1 VERISEGKP
10 VSVKLA
16 RIIIDIVTH
25 MAPERQ
31 WLGTATTK
39 DPTKQTEDF
48 HHGSSSKQ
56 PNNPLKNG
64 LLQVY
69 FPKLVLCAARACLSS
84 QLHGDLSVA
93 YFYCHLSGK
102 ESSRKLVRIS
112 SSGANTMRMLTFLI
126 CSLSFSIS
134 FAQNMWTVSST
145 IDEMTEVK
153 SWYAASP
160 ITQPTK
166 SMEFPYGDTKAR
178 LVIGLS
184 EGKELAYVQF
194 NTSPNLT
201 DKNTK
206 DGYDLIN
213 ARIKFNDTIL
223 GISFIQNWG
232 DKTLFFLEMDT
243 QKVITQL
250 MTANTVLLELN
261 WYGIGKTRFRFPMR
275 GAGDAIKA
283 VFEKYPGKTIKQI
296 DVGEKTGFTYHYV
309 NSVSI
314 KINEHRHEID
324 ACYKKIAKNN
334 PNVKGEITVRFSVTS
349 EGKTTGIKIV
359 KNTLNNINIERCIV
373 QKIRDWQ
380 DFPRVHNSESD
391 LVMEKTYSF

>member
-1 VERISEGKP
+1 MTQKMDSI
-10 VSVKLA
+10 
-16 RIIIDIVTH
+16 
-25 MAPERQ
+25 Q
-31 WLGTATTK
+31 
-39 DPTKQTEDF
+39 QTEDF
-48 HHGSSSKQ
+48 HYASSSLILLLDPFKTR
-56 PNNPLKNG
+56 G
-64 LLQVY
+64 LQVC
-69 FPKLVLCAARACLSS
+69 FPKLVLCAARAFLSS

-93 YFYCHLSGK
+93 YFYCYLSGK

-243 QKVITQL
+243 QKIITQL

-261 WYGIGKTRFRFPMR
+261 WYGIGKTRFRFPMH
-275 GAGDAIKA
+275 GARDAIKA

-314 KINEHRHEID
+314 KINEHQHEID

-373 QKIRDWQ
+373 EKIRDWQ